1 MRRQGLRPCTCC
13 KPEQQQPPKQKLAS
27 CGMAGWV
34 RLRGT
39 LQVPLRGP
47 AQPLAAVRS
56 GACEALLRK
65 RPALTHVSSVAACS
79 CALSC
84 APGKTGVG
92 CPAQPARGMPRAH
105 AAHAP
110 ATGPTPPL
118 TDSRELPAPCVE
130 PSHAR
135 LKSHRYRNVRF
146 QWTLIHAR
154 RGSTRSRKSVRG
166 GAVSQCGAS
175 AAWMRL
181 PSLQGRTCGVPAL
194 RHRPANPRN
203 AALAVAVAGQRPA
216 LPRVQGRRPCRTTLT
231 PRRARPAVAP
241 AWYPAAARRS
251 SSRSG

>member
-1 MRRQGLRPCTCC
+1 
-13 KPEQQQPPKQKLAS
+13 
-27 CGMAGWV
+27 MAGWV

-39 LQVPLRGP
+39 PQVPLRGP

-56 GACEALLRK
+56 GACEAVLRK
-65 RPALTHVSSVAACS
+65 QSALTHVSSVAACS
-79 CALSC
+79 CAQSC
-84 APGKTGVG
+84 AHGKPGVG
-92 CPAQPARGMPRAH
+92 RPAQPARGMPRAH

-110 ATGPTPPL
+110 ATGPTPPS

-146 QWTLIHAR
+146 QWTLIHAW
-154 RGSTRSRKSVRG
+154 RGSTQSRKSVRG
-166 GAVSQCGAS
+166 GAVWACRTVGAMDGAIEPPWVRTVCLRSTASQAPERTAAS
-175 AAWMRL
+175 GWAGPRRGGTA
-181 PSLQGRTCGVPAL
+181 CPASP
-194 RHRPANPRN
+194 HRPAIPRN
-203 AALAVAVAGQRPA
+203 ACFCCCCCLGLEPLQ
-216 LPRVQGRRPCRTTLT
+216 VQGRRPCRTTLT